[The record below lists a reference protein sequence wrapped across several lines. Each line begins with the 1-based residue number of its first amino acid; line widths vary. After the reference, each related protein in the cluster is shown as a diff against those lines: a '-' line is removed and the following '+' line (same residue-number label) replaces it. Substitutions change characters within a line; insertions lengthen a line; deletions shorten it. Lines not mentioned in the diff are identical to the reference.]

1 MIESSIT
8 MLFSHE
14 VAEPLILTLK
24 TAAIT
29 LTLHLVAGVISGYLL
44 TKGKSFFGFIADAVI
59 TLPLV
64 FPPIATGFLLLLLLG
79 RNGIIGQPL
88 LAMGSEIIF
97 SQSGVFIASFIA
109 GLPLVVKSVQAA
121 IAAMNPALSEAAWTL
136 GKSRVQTYLFVVLPA
151 IRHALLTGLI
161 LSLGRS
167 LGEVGITL
175 MLGGNI
181 IGKTETVSLAVYNAV
196 FEGNFEKAAFLSF
209 MLGIMSFAMFYAL
222 KKVSN
227 T

>member
-1 MIESSIT
+1 MFDSFSTLFRQDIT
-8 MLFSHE
+8 EPVMLS
-14 VAEPLILTLK
+14 LK

-29 LTLHLVAGVISGYLL
+29 LPLHLAAGILSGYFLS
-44 TKGKSFFGFIADAVI
+44 GKKSVFGIIADAFI

-79 RNGIIGQPL
+79 RNGWIGSPL
-88 LAMGSEIIF
+88 LALGTEIIF
-97 SQSGVFIASFIA
+97 SRNGVFIASFIA

-121 IAAMNPALSEAAWTL
+121 IAEMNPSISEAAWTL
-136 GKSRVQTYLFVVLPA
+136 GKSRFKTYLFVVLPA
-151 IRHALLTGLI
+151 IRHSVFTGLI

-167 LGEVGITL
+167 FGEVGITL

-181 IGKTETVSLAVYNAV
+181 VGKTETVSLAIYNAV
-196 FEGNFEKAAFLSF
+196 FEGNFEKAAFFSIL
-209 MLGIMSFAMFYAL
+209 LGIISFAMFYGL
-222 KKVSN
+222 KKISK

>member
-1 MIESSIT
+1 MVHYLQVLSGSGIAAPL
-8 MLFSHE
+8 MLT
-14 VAEPLILTLK
+14 AETSVVTL
-24 TAAIT
+24 
-29 LTLHLVAGVISGYLL
+29 LLHLAAGVTAGYFFTCKKNPFIS
-44 TKGKSFFGFIADAVI
+44 FADAIV

-79 RNGIIGQPL
+79 RNGLIGSSL
-88 LAMGSEIIF
+88 LSSGTAIIF
-97 SQSGVFIASFIA
+97 SKSGVFIASFIA

-121 IAAMNPALSEAAWTL
+121 VEGVNPSLIEAAWTL
-136 GKSRVQTYLFVVLPA
+136 GKNRLQTYRFVVLPS
-151 IRHALLTGLI
+151 ISRALIVGLI

-196 FEGNFEKAAFLSF
+196 FEGNFEKAALLSVL
-209 MLGIMSFAMFYAL
+209 LGAVSIALFYAL
-222 KKVSN
+222 RKFSK